1 MAWGEGG
8 YYSRIFMNVRGR
20 EPEGIIEPEAY
31 EATRDELIRKF
42 EAITDPQG
50 NNIGT
55 RVFKPQDVYRECNG
69 VPPDLIVYF
78 GDLDW
83 RSVGSV
89 GLGSIHTFSNDT
101 GPDDA
106 NHAQH
111 GICILKGNG
120 LPRGKE
126 LVGLHLMDIAP
137 TVLDLMGCEVP
148 ASMEGKVI
156 NA

>member
-1 MAWGEGG
+1 
-8 YYSRIFMNVRGR
+8 MN
-20 EPEGIIEPEAY
+20 
-31 EATRDELIRKF
+31 
-42 EAITDPQG
+42 
-50 NNIGT
+50 
-55 RVFKPQDVYRECNG
+55 CNG

-111 GICILKGNG
+111 GICILKADKLAGG
-120 LPRGKE
+120 GE
-126 LVGLHLMDIAP
+126 LEGMHLMDISP
-137 TVLDLMGCEVP
+137 TVLDLLGFDVP
-148 ASMEGKVI
+148 QAMEGRVI
-156 NA
+156 RT